1 MYEKCEAIKEK
12 TTVEKIV
19 ELVREL
25 NSGEVKGLEEALYRR
40 RLHLESEFKDTFKA
54 INFPTKG

>member
-1 MYEKCEAIKEK
+1 MYEKCEAINADLGIEEK

-25 NSGEVKGLEEALYRR
+25 NSGEIKGLE
-40 RLHLESEFKDTFKA
+40 
-54 INFPTKG
+54 